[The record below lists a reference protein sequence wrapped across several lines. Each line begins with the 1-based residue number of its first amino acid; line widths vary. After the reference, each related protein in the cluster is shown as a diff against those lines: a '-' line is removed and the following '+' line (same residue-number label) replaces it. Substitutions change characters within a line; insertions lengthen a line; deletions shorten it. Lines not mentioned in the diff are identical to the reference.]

1 MQLILFDVTE
11 KIAIYSVKVSDSVL
25 DLNKK
30 SFIGNNVEDLNLSD
44 NTPCFII
51 DNTSADEPKLS
62 LMLNALLN
70 APYKISTNDVT
81 NAIKKINASG
91 QIIEHLNR
99 EEYTRLSTPCKATV
113 GLVKEYF
120 GNHSE
125 WDLNRFITKNS
136 TFYSDYETVEPEV
149 YLESK

>member
-11 KIAIYSVKVSDSVL
+11 KTAIYSIDISDSNL
-25 DLNKK
+25 DLDKK
-30 SFIGNNVEDLNLSD
+30 KFISNNVEDLDLPD
-44 NTPCFII
+44 NTSCFII
-51 DNTSADEPKLS
+51 DDTSADEPKLS
-62 LMLNALLN
+62 LMLNSLLN

-99 EEYTRLSTPCKATV
+99 EEYTRLSTPCKSTV

-120 GNHSE
+120 GNYSE
-125 WDLNRFITKNS
+125 WDLNKFITINS
-136 TFYSDYETVEPEV
+136 NFYSDYETVEPEV

>member
-1 MQLILFDVTE
+1 MHLILFDVTE
-11 KIAIYSVKVSDSVL
+11 EIAIYTINVSDSTV

-30 SFIGNNVEDLNLSD
+30 NFISNNVEDLNLPD

-62 LMLNALLN
+62 LMLNSLLN
-70 APYKISTNDVT
+70 SPYKISTNDVT

-91 QIIEHLNR
+91 QIVEHLNR
-99 EEYTRLSTPCKATV
+99 EEYTRLSTPCKATI
-113 GLVKEYF
+113 GLVREYF
-120 GNHSE
+120 GNYSE
-125 WDLNRFITKNS
+125 WDLNKFITVNS

>member
-11 KIAIYSVKVSDSVL
+11 MLDIYSVYVSDGNIDLSKKNLISNNIEDL
-25 DLNKK
+25 DLP
-30 SFIGNNVEDLNLSD
+30 GNTL
-44 NTPCFII
+44 CFII

-70 APYKISTNDVT
+70 APYKISTNNVT

-113 GLVKEYF
+113 GLVKDYF
-120 GNHSE
+120 ANHSD

-136 TFYSDYETVEPEV
+136 SFYSGYETVEPEV